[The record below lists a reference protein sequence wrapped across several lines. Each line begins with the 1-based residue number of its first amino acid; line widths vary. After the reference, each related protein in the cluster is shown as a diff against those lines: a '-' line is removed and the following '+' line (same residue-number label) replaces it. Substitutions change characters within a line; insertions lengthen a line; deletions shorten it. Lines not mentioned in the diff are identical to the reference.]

1 MSILTRLVGAFLL
14 TVAGLLLMGGPALA
28 QPGYGGDDGPTASL
42 SASVSG
48 TDITANAEGFEPGE
62 AVTATVFSDPWVVGT
77 KDADSSGRV
86 SFTFSVRDLEPG
98 EHRLVL
104 SADSGSVTVRFTVR
118 FRDGSDNVKEV
129 SDSSDDSSSGDSS
142 SDDSSSDGSSD
153 GSSDDSSDDD
163 SSDGSSKDDD
173 SSDGSSSDGS
183 SSSDSSSSED
193 ELAFTGSNAIVPL
206 SVVGGLL
213 LIGGAV
219 AVVSTRRK
227 RDKTRV

>member
-1 MSILTRLVGAFLL
+1 MGMSTLTRLVGAFLL

-28 QPGYGGDDGPTASL
+28 QPGYGGDDGPTVSL

-48 TDITANAEGFEPGE
+48 TDITATAEGFEPGE

-98 EHRLVL
+98 RHRLVL
-104 SADSGSVTVRFTVR
+104 SADSGSVTVWFTVR
-118 FRDGSDNVKEV
+118 FRDGDHNVKEV
-129 SDSSDDSSSGDSS
+129 SDSSSDDSS
-142 SDDSSSDGSSD
+142 SDDSSSDG
-153 GSSDDSSDDD
+153 SSDDD

-206 SVVGGLL
+206 SIVGGLL

-219 AVVSTRRK
+219 AVVSSRRK